1 MRPAPNGA
9 DRPFANSPGWDV
21 SDPAVVLPEYQ
32 TGGKADYALLASEG
46 KPSVVIEA
54 KHLDEPLASHRM
66 QMVNYANV
74 SGIPYAGLTDGNH
87 WEVYKVFDQAP
98 IEERLILNLS
108 INSSTPAHEAALKLL
123 LLWRP
128 NLSTGQP
135 VVANP
140 PVLVTTSDLLPG
152 DLIPP
157 APAPNPGPT
166 GNWISLSVVD
176 AGKGNSPPTEIRFSG
191 REPQS
196 VNFWWQVLVEVADEL
211 ASNGM
216 LKAADCPIA
225 GWASLAPRTPRTNA
239 TRQYQVGS
247 TSTLTGGQTTLLNTA
262 VGYSRT
268 LMLTQPL
275 LHCASNKLYGTLA
288 FAPCYP
294 VPCIATNPSA
304 PIRRNLPQ

>member
-1 MRPAPNGA
+1 
-9 DRPFANSPGWDV
+9 
-21 SDPAVVLPEYQ
+21 
-32 TGGKADYALLASEG
+32 
-46 KPSVVIEA
+46 
-54 KHLDEPLASHRM
+54 
-66 QMVNYANV
+66 
-74 SGIPYAGLTDGNH
+74 
-87 WEVYKVFDQAP
+87 
-98 IEERLILNLS
+98 
-108 INSSTPAHEAALKLL
+108 
-123 LLWRP
+123 
-128 NLSTGQP
+128 

-225 GWASLAPRTPRTNA
+225 GLGFVSSSNA
-239 TRQYQVGS
+239 TYKRHKAISGGLYVNVNWRADNIIKHS
-247 TSTLTGGQTTLLNTA
+247 RRLLTHFN
-262 VGYSRT
+262 VD
-268 LMLTQPL
+268 P
-275 LHCASNKLYGTLA
+275 
-288 FAPCYP
+288 
-294 VPCIATNPSA
+294 ATVA
-304 PIRRNLPQ
+304 LCFQ

>member
-1 MRPAPNGA
+1 MLLDDLVVVIESVKERISKHGTVLRQNETRTRMALIDPLLTAL
-9 DRPFANSPGWDV
+9 GWDV

-225 GWASLAPRTPRTNA
+225 GLGFVSSSNA
-239 TRQYQVGS
+239 TYKRHKAISGGLYVNVNWRADNIIKHS
-247 TSTLTGGQTTLLNTA
+247 RRLLTHFN
-262 VGYSRT
+262 VD
-268 LMLTQPL
+268 P
-275 LHCASNKLYGTLA
+275 
-288 FAPCYP
+288 
-294 VPCIATNPSA
+294 ATVA
-304 PIRRNLPQ
+304 LCFQ